1 MAALWTRPPVGEE
14 DDKVARTYI
23 PVTVEVSRA
32 NWRAR
37 TPVPNRIRKSD
48 TPTLPLASTSHG
60 RSRTPTVFAGIQL
73 GAHGRTGNSDRYTH
87 GSRLLHSVGK
97 IRPRTGP

>member
-1 MAALWTRPPVGEE
+1 MAALRTRPPVGEE

-23 PVTVEVSRA
+23 PVTVEVSQA

-37 TPVPNRIRKSD
+37 TPDPQQDQEIGHADAAVGVDVPRAFED
-48 TPTLPLASTSHG
+48 T
-60 RSRTPTVFAGIQL
+60 
-73 GAHGRTGNSDRYTH
+73 HGRTGNSDRYTH